1 MLQTAKIFQDGMILQ
16 REKPVTVWGTGV
28 PGEKVHV
35 EIQEKSAGTTID
47 DSGKW
52 ELRLPPLEASAEE
65 TLAIKS
71 EKESIT
77 FHQVAVGEVWLAG
90 GQSNMEFYMRYE
102 KHIEEAKP
110 MCENPRVRFFDVPEA
125 AFDGQ
130 LEDFDYSRMGVW
142 RKATQEDIEYFSAVG
157 YYFQKDIEKVLDV
170 PVGIVGC
177 NWGGTTSSA
186 WMSPET
192 VEKVGKPWMDAYR
205 EQTADMDMESYW
217 KKQHTDVMND
227 KGNPFEDAF
236 TEFFSPK
243 TRTQEEIGQFFSAIA
258 DETGELMN
266 ELQAKDVPGCLYEHM
281 LKTIAP
287 FTVRG
292 VLWYQGESDDVPGR
306 QELYAAMLTGLIA
319 DWRTL
324 LKDETLPF
332 LVVQLPG
339 WESWLDLVNID
350 YAQIRRCQQEVS
362 ETVDHVFLCS
372 ISDVGERY
380 DIHPKDKKTVGE
392 RLALL
397 ARGHIYGEG
406 ILCDAPKAKS
416 ITRRDG
422 QIRIAFEN
430 ADGGLEIKGEKL
442 RALMVQ
448 QNGSPVDYKAYV
460 DGEELVLKAEVKP
473 DAKLQVMFAQDKW
486 YQVNLYNKASVPA
499 VPFVLFIR

>member
-1 MLQTAKIFQDGMILQ
+1 MLQAAKIFQDGMILQ
-16 REKPVTVWGTGV
+16 REKPVAVWGIGE
-28 PGEKVHV
+28 PGEKVQV
-35 EIQEKSAGTTID
+35 EIQGKSAEAAID
-47 DSGKW
+47 ESGKW
-52 ELRLPPLEASAEE
+52 ELRLPPLEVSMEE
-65 TLAIKS
+65 TLVIKT

-102 KHIEEAKP
+102 KHMEEQRP
-110 MCENPRVRFFDVPEA
+110 VCENPRIRFFDVPEI

-130 LEDFDYSRMGVW
+130 LEDFDYSRMGIW
-142 RKATQEDIEYFSAVG
+142 RSVTQEDIEYFSAVG
-157 YYFQKDIEKVLDV
+157 YYFQKSIEKALDV

-205 EQTADMDMESYW
+205 EQAADMDMESYW
-217 KKQHTDVMND
+217 KRQHTNVMND

-243 TRTQEEIGQFFSAIA
+243 TRTPEEVEQFFSAVG
-258 DETGELMN
+258 DEAGEFMN
-266 ELQAKDVPGCLYEHM
+266 ELQPKDIPGCLYEHM

-287 FTVRG
+287 FTARG

-306 QELYAAMLTGLIA
+306 QELYTAMLTGLIA
-319 DWRTL
+319 DWRML
-324 LKDETLPF
+324 LRDGTLPF
-332 LVVQLPG
+332 LIVQLPG
-339 WESWLDLVNID
+339 WESWLDLVNFN
-350 YAQIRRCQQEVS
+350 YTQIRKCQQEVS

-372 ISDVGERY
+372 IADVGERY

-397 ARGHIYGEG
+397 ARGHVYGEE

-416 ITRRDG
+416 ITRRDS
-422 QIRIAFEN
+422 QIRIAFEH

-442 RALMVQ
+442 EALTIQ
-448 QNGSPVDYKAYV
+448 QEGCPVDYKAYV
-460 DGEELVLKAEVKP
+460 DGEELVLEAEVKP

-486 YQVNLYNKASVPA
+486 YQVNLYNKIGVPA
-499 VPFVLFIR
+499 VPFVL

>member
-16 REKPVTVWGTGV
+16 RQKPVTVWGTGES
-28 PGEKVHV
+28 GEKVHV
-35 EIQEKSAGTTID
+35 EIQGKSAETTAD
-47 DSGKW
+47 DSGRW
-52 ELRLPPLEASAEE
+52 ELRLPSLEASEEE
-65 TLAIKS
+65 TLVIKTK
-71 EKESIT
+71 KESTT

-90 GQSNMEFYMRYE
+90 GQSNMEFFMRYE
-102 KHIEEAKP
+102 KHIENEKP
-110 MCENPRVRFFDVPEA
+110 KCENPRVRFFDVPEA

-130 LEDFDYSRMGVW
+130 LEDFDYSRMGIW
-142 RKATQEDIEYFSAVG
+142 RKATPEDIEYFSAVG
-157 YYFQKDIEKVLDV
+157 YYFQQDIEKSLDV

-205 EQTADMDMESYW
+205 EQTADMDMKSYW
-217 KKQHTDVMND
+217 KKQHTNALND
-227 KGNPFEDAF
+227 RGNLFEDAF

-243 TRTQEEIGQFFSAIA
+243 TRTPEEIGQFFSAMAGEI
-258 DETGELMN
+258 DEFMN
-266 ELQAKDVPGCLYEHM
+266 ELQPQAVPGCLYEHM
-281 LKTIAP
+281 LKTIAR

-306 QELYAAMLTGLIA
+306 QELYTAMLTGLIS
-319 DWRTL
+319 DWRAL

-339 WESWLDLVNID
+339 WESWLESVNID
-350 YAQIRRCQQEVS
+350 YAAIRRCQQEVS
-362 ETVDHVFLCS
+362 ETVENVFLCS
-372 ISDVGERY
+372 IGDVGERY
-380 DIHPKDKKTVGE
+380 DIHPKNKKTVGE

-397 ARGHIYGEG
+397 ARGHIYGER

-422 QIRIAFEN
+422 QIRIVFEN

-442 RALMVQ
+442 EALTIK
-448 QNGSPVDYKAYV
+448 QNGCPVDYSAEV
-460 DGEELVLKAEVKP
+460 DGDELVLKAEVKP
-473 DAKLQVMFAQDKW
+473 DAELQVMFAQDKW
-486 YQVNLYNKASVPA
+486 YQVNLYNKAGVPA
-499 VPFVLFIR
+499 VPFVLFVK